1 MKNNFLI
8 IISLSIVIFGCR
20 KNPVETDN
28 INNCMILSN
37 NDAIKDDEGRRYFI
51 ADLDAKRVGDTEY
64 FTHIYKECFN
74 DQVGEAFYCYLLEID
89 TKDFNSQNF
98 PMTNNKLDSISKR
111 LDSVYQFLKDDYIL
125 SNKSIYCSVQELFD
139 KYIEHSKLL
148 KKQYN
153 KIDFNK
159 QMKLIGIK
167 HYSSSGTN
175 KYKTSHEDLLLIA
188 KKFNWIHELDEFKVI
203 NDEDND
209 MEMDEFK
216 YKKLYEEVMKENKS
230 LKKQLN
236 LKNIDFKNT
245 V

>member
-1 MKNNFLI
+1 
-8 IISLSIVIFGCR
+8 
-20 KNPVETDN
+20 
-28 INNCMILSN
+28 
-37 NDAIKDDEGRRYFI
+37 
-51 ADLDAKRVGDTEY
+51 
-64 FTHIYKECFN
+64 
-74 DQVGEAFYCYLLEID
+74 
-89 TKDFNSQNF
+89 
-98 PMTNNKLDSISKR
+98 
-111 LDSVYQFLKDDYIL
+111 
-125 SNKSIYCSVQELFD
+125 
-139 KYIEHSKLL
+139 
-148 KKQYN
+148 
-153 KIDFNK
+153 
-159 QMKLIGIK
+159 MKLIGIN

-175 KYKTSHEDLLLIA
+175 KYKKSHEDLLLIA